1 MLHSEYMSKNVTEE
15 LEEVPVGTTHYGLSC
30 TLTPTYTGSPVT
42 ATVKNAIVYPQVQS
56 QAVSGSVNM
65 NGWVLHIGTVYVT
78 TSGTSEL
85 SRLRMV
91 IDLTPIK
98 DSLDYNRQLVTLS
111 LDLPAGS
118 VHAPHE
124 VTGKFEGNN
133 LVFDF
138 SLSGQLMPAA
148 SMPLEFGS
156 DIVCD
161 ACHKQTVEYANPMR
175 MVITQ

>member
-15 LEEVPVGTTHYGLSC
+15 LVEVPVGTTHYGLSC

-42 ATVKNAIVYPQVQS
+42 ARVENATVYPQVQS
-56 QAVSGSVNM
+56 QAVIGSV
-65 NGWVLHIGTVYVT
+65 NGWVLHIGTVYVA

-118 VHAPHE
+118 VLHAPYE
-124 VTGKFEGNN
+124 VKGTFEGNN

-138 SLSGQLMPAA
+138 SLYGELDKGM
-148 SMPLEFGS
+148 MPLEFGS

>member
-15 LEEVPVGTTHYGLSC
+15 LVEVPVGTTHYLSC

-42 ATVKNAIVYPQVQS
+42 ATVKNATVFPQVQS

-91 IDLTPIK
+91 IDLTLIK

-118 VHAPHE
+118 FLHAPYK

-138 SLSGQLMPAA
+138 SLYGELHNAM
-148 SMPLEFGS
+148 MPLEFGS
-156 DIVCD
+156 GIVCD
-161 ACHKQTVEYANPMR
+161 ACYKRTVEYANPMR
-175 MVITQ
+175 MILTQ

>member
-15 LEEVPVGTTHYGLSC
+15 LVEVPVGTTHYLSC

-42 ATVKNAIVYPQVQS
+42 ATVKNATVFPQVQS

-91 IDLTPIK
+91 IDLTLIK

-118 VHAPHE
+118 VLHAPYE

-138 SLSGQLMPAA
+138 SLYGELHNAM
-148 SMPLEFGS
+148 MPLEFGS
-156 DIVCD
+156 GIVCD
-161 ACHKQTVEYANPMR
+161 ACYKRTVEYANPMR
-175 MVITQ
+175 MILTQ

>member
-1 MLHSEYMSKNVTEE
+1 MLHSEYMSENVTEE
-15 LEEVPVGTTHYGLSC
+15 LVEVPVGTTHRALSC

-42 ATVKNAIVYPQVQS
+42 ATVANPTVYPEVQS
-56 QAVSGSVNM
+56 ESVSGTVNM
-65 NGWVLHIGTVYVT
+65 NMWVLRIGTVYVS
-78 TSGTSEL
+78 TSGHSEL

-111 LDLPAGS
+111 IDDQGGDLS
-118 VHAPHE
+118 APYE

-138 SLSGQLMPAA
+138 SLYGGLYNGMI
-148 SMPLEFGS
+148 PLDFDPG
-156 DIVCD
+156 IVCD
-161 ACHKQTVEYANPMR
+161 ACYKRTVEYANPMR
-175 MVITQ
+175 MVLTQ